1 MRTSEMPTGRNV
13 VGTGAWLLWLGGAGL
28 LLGADV
34 APKVG
39 AADKTAAATNATY
52 SIKGT
57 CKFGNTESP
66 WSATLKPKTK
76 GSYDATYVCNWGGTA
91 LTYVGTIETDG
102 KTKISGTG
110 KASSAG
116 ANGVFEFSGTY
127 GTNGTARCN
136 YKEVGGRRSG
146 TMTAELPGEG
156 SAKTPAPARATP
168 AARAASKTQ
177 RR

>member
-1 MRTSEMPTGRNV
+1 M
-13 VGTGAWLLWLGGAGL
+13 LLLGGAGL
-28 LLGADV
+28 LLAAEV
-34 APKVG
+34 APRIG
-39 AADKTAAATNATY
+39 APDRTPGTTNVTY

-57 CKFGNTESP
+57 CQFGGTKTA
-66 WSATLKPKTK
+66 WSATLKPKTR
-76 GSYDATYVCNWGGTA
+76 GSYDASYVCNWGGNP
-91 LTYVGTIETDG
+91 LTYTGTIETDG

-110 KASSAG
+110 KANSAG
-116 ANGVFEFSGTY
+116 ANGAFEFSGEY

-156 SAKTPAPARATP
+156 AAKTSTTARATP
-168 AARAASKTQ
+168 ATATGSKTH